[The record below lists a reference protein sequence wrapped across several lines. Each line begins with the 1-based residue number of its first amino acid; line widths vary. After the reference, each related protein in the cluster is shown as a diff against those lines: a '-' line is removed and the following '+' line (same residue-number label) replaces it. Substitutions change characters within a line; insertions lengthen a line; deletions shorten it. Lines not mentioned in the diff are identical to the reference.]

1 MDLEEELQTSW
12 LFGERPQLRP
22 RHGAFPQELCAV
34 TQAYKGA
41 VWGET
46 RQGSAQEVPPAI
58 PGPYV
63 R

>member
-1 MDLEEELQTSW
+1 MDLEKELQTSW

-22 RHGAFPQELCAV
+22 GHGAFPQELCAV

-58 PGPYV
+58 PGPCV